1 MAKLLRLAAVV
12 ALLSVACRAEIN
24 LVMEVQETGAGTFAA
39 ELGFDDEMRQLIEL
53 GADGE
58 DITELIFGSFNIEIP
73 GATTEQR
80 TEGDMTFFVTKAP
93 FDNVEQAS
101 RELFGSDPD
110 NPFTDL
116 RIEIGEEQAS
126 IEASVDVPDATDL
139 GDAQGLP
146 IDPSTLTAEIF
157 SFNFIVSMPG
167 TIDSHNADEVLAD
180 GRLRW
185 DIPITG
191 GQLSIMAISTFGE
204 SSFPW
209 WIVIVGAALLLA
221 LVVAVMIVRGRK
233 SGSVA
238 AIEEAGAEEPESAGD
253 WVSSESDA
261 APAAPPAAEAPREVS
276 EQVPTAEPRPSPPE
290 PTRAI
295 PPEGTHAIPH
305 EPTRAIP
312 SEPQD
317 PPQET

>member
-58 DITELIFGSFNIEIP
+58 DITESIFGTFNIEIP
-73 GATTEQR
+73 GVTTEQR

-238 AIEEAGAEEPESAGD
+238 AIEEAGAG
-253 WVSSESDA
+253 
-261 APAAPPAAEAPREVS
+261 
-276 EQVPTAEPRPSPPE
+276 
-290 PTRAI
+290 RA
-295 PPEGTHAIPH
+295 
-305 EPTRAIP
+305 
-312 SEPQD
+312 
-317 PPQET
+317 